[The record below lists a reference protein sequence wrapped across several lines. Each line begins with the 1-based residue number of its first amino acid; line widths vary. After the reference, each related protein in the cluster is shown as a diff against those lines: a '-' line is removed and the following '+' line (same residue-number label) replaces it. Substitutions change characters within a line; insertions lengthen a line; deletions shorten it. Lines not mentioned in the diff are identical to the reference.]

1 MALDPSNPRS
11 LVGATMGARKRAPP
25 AANSPAAPVPG
36 VDGARLD
43 LHAQT
48 PRGPLRP
55 VEDEMS
61 EIDVKEQIEARLER
75 LAMESRQLAAMLER
89 IAMPAEPKELGPP
102 VTVRLGEPLVAIE
115 RRLIAATLVWCDFN
129 KSEAADRLGISRRT
143 IYNFLGELGARSEV
157 YRNDKIT
164 ADAVLALK
172 PQAIVLSPGPCT
184 PNEAGICCELI
195 GRAIGKVPVLGVCL
209 GHQAIGQ
216 VLGGKVVRAPAPMHG
231 KLSTIKSGGAGIFR
245 GLPSHL
251 EVTRYHSLVVER
263 SSLPATLRI
272 TAETDDGIV
281 MGVEHTSAPV
291 FGVQF
296 HPESIASEHGHAL
309 LANFLEIAGMA
320 PKRRNEAAQRIAI

>member
-143 IYNFLGELGARSEV
+143 IYNFLGELGAPVKCDSCQRTPGEGESWPVPTMCTRCYERRQREQLEARQQAARSLSDAGAAAILRRAAAGEGL
-157 YRNDKIT
+157 T
-164 ADAVLALK
+164 ALADEYNTSLGCIK
-172 PQAIVLSPGPCT
+172 GLIAGRTYKHIPRPGAQT
-184 PNEAGICCELI
+184 SAEL
-195 GRAIGKVPVLGVCL
+195 
-209 GHQAIGQ
+209 
-216 VLGGKVVRAPAPMHG
+216 
-231 KLSTIKSGGAGIFR
+231 
-245 GLPSHL
+245 
-251 EVTRYHSLVVER
+251 
-263 SSLPATLRI
+263 
-272 TAETDDGIV
+272 TAE
-281 MGVEHTSAPV
+281 PV
-291 FGVQF
+291 G
-296 HPESIASEHGHAL
+296 A
-309 LANFLEIAGMA
+309 
-320 PKRRNEAAQRIAI
+320 EAA